1 MISVAGKRLEDSQ
14 ITETSE
20 EEEQELLRR
29 QRRSN
34 IILGLIVGGLALFLL
49 VFSFIW
55 MLANGFVPF
64 SEQDVFGGL

>member
-1 MISVAGKRLEDSQ
+1 MIPMAGKRLEDSE
-14 ITETSE
+14 ITVTTEDE
-20 EEEQELLRR
+20 ERELLRR

-49 VFSFIW
+49 VFSFVW
-55 MLANGFVPF
+55 MLANGFIPF

>member
-1 MISVAGKRLEDSQ
+1 MAGKRLEDSE
-14 ITETSE
+14 ITVTTEDE
-20 EEEQELLRR
+20 ERELLRR

-49 VFSFIW
+49 VFSFVW
-55 MLANGFVPF
+55 MLANGFIPF